1 MVESFGHELGPFTP
15 LNQRVLGEG
24 AQALVPEAPFRS
36 SLLYLT
42 PTFQTGVLWFLE

>member
-1 MVESFGHELGPFTP
+1 MAESFGQGLGPFTP

-36 SLLYLT
+36 SLPYLT
-42 PTFQTGVLWFLE
+42 PTFQTGALWVLE